1 MNIFDNLTNARHLLR
16 EIKLL
21 RMLNSHINIVRF
33 KGLLPPVDLENF
45 NDLCLVF
52 EYIDTDLQKLIY
64 SNQYFTNLHIQFF
77 LYQILCGVNYI
88 HSTNIIHRDL
98 KPSNILVNANCTLKL
113 CDLGLARN
121 SVNNPSPTTSN
132 SVNSNSNSNNKH
144 TNTAL
149 PNTVELHPSI
159 SKSSVTEDSHLP
171 QAPARQREL
180 TKHVVTRWYRA
191 PELILLTYH
200 YTTSIDMCKCAK

>member
-33 KGLLPPVDLENF
+33 KGLLPPADLENF

-52 EYIDTDLQKLIY
+52 EYIDTDLQKLIH
-64 SNQYFTNLHIQFF
+64 SDQYFTNLHIQFF

-121 SVNNPSPTTSN
+121 SVNNQLPTASTSF
-132 SVNSNSNSNNKH
+132 NSNNNSNKSI
-144 TNTAL
+144 NTAL
-149 PNTVELHPSI
+149 LNMFELNSST
-159 SKSSVTEDSHLP
+159 SKLDASESFQLP
-171 QAPARQREL
+171 QATADGE
-180 TKHVVTRWYRA
+180 
-191 PELILLTYH
+191 
-200 YTTSIDMCKCAK
+200 S